1 MNISKKNTR
10 QTEKSTLTLET
21 NCIQTEFKKGKMPK
35 QHKHTHKKQPTCQ
48 RAQQLTK
55 QISQ

>member
-21 NCIQTEFKKGKMPK
+21 IQTLSKLNLKKEKCK
-35 QHKHTHKKQPTCQ
+35 NNTNIHTKSNQP
-48 RAQQLTK
+48 ANAP
-55 QISQ
+55 SN